1 MAKSSKNGKFL
12 SGRGITKT
20 YRMGEQEL
28 TVLREVDI
36 DVAQRELLTI
46 VGPSGAGKSTLLHIL
61 GVLDSPTQGTVSY
74 KGEVV
79 STLSDARKARLRNSE
94 FGFVF
99 QFFHLLPDFTALENV
114 AMPCLID
121 SRPERR
127 RLAWEKAAEILDR
140 VGLGDRLKHRP
151 DQLSGGERQRVAIAR
166 ALANEPAALLCD
178 EPTGNL
184 DSKTSAGILELLFDL
199 NETLGL
205 TVVIVT
211 HDDRIAQ
218 QTPRIMRLADGKVI
232 ADERPGRDGT
242 S

>member
-12 SGRGITKT
+12 SGRGITKA
-20 YRMGEQEL
+20 YPMGEGML
-28 TVLREVDI
+28 TVLRGVDI

-46 VGPSGAGKSTLLHIL
+46 AGPSGAGKSTLLHIL
-61 GVLDSPTQGTVSY
+61 GVLDSPTSGTVSY

-79 STLSDARKARLRNSE
+79 STLRDARKARLRNSE

-99 QFFHLLPDFTALENV
+99 QFFHLLPDFNALENV
-114 AMPCLID
+114 AMPRLVD
-121 SRPERR
+121 GRPGRQR
-127 RLAWEKAAEILDR
+127 SAREKAAEILDR

-151 DQLSGGERQRVAIAR
+151 NQLSGGERQRVAIAR
-166 ALANEPAALLCD
+166 ALANDPQALLCD

-218 QTPRIMRLADGKVI
+218 QTPRIVRLADGKVI
-232 ADERPGRDGT
+232 ADERTGRDGT